1 MPTEIYRNGF
11 GWVSKEVSKEL
22 LAHIFPNYPE
32 IRVCHPLPDWIKER
46 LKEAASSRMIQSD

>member
-22 LAHIFPNYPE
+22 LAHIFPNYPD

-46 LKEAASSRMIQSD
+46 LKEAASR